1 MSIENH
7 LINKT
12 NIITHKDE
20 STENIIEIKPH
31 NIEKYY
37 KEVYILAKR
46 NNYIIP
52 IEFYNLMV
60 DETIYKQV
68 LSNLIIYKVSIS
80 ILKNSKY
87 FDKIVLLSKS
97 DIEQYN
103 IFNYTLGIKNII
115 LPILNINFNDL
126 VIYLDQYTQSSS
138 IDNIYKLIIM
148 NNYLESSNKIS
159 YYNKF
164 DNMKESLYWTIDE
177 NCTSTLNYIF
187 NWRKIY
193 FNTTRL
199 SNRQIAHELSSIL
212 KLQNQE
218 DYIGELTGKKN
229 YVDISSLKNYIIGIK
244 PNISYDEFNKLFES
258 LNNKDQYFLFT
269 NCMISKEY
277 VHLVINNKNIL
288 KKILPTINIYL
299 LRYLLSYSW
308 IMLYYEECITGSKT
322 KKTDTFVFDIE
333 TASLLP
339 VFPFIHS
346 KPNENPYMP
355 IIVSKEKLFP
365 SLNFCGIP
373 DYHTNNLLYRNGG
386 ICNLD
391 EFKYRMNIFCSG
403 NPNIDIF
410 ENFDFQKYDSAI
422 TGSLMTACLQKNNP
436 LMNIFKYTT
445 NEEKFTKYFNEFYK
459 DADIDVMFKTTDNL
473 TFISNVKELYKQICI
488 NIIKFKE
495 LKDDNHDTKLVL
507 NKLAYLFVSDKFI
520 KDNITNDK
528 TKIKWIK
535 NNINNQEVI
544 DIFKPY
550 FQKMKDEKYNELI
563 KDLTQNEIEKLQND
577 FEDVYK
583 ILDVEFK
590 IFINNKTKNDIDMV
604 YTYKYKIKSPHIKH
618 ELELFRIKSDDFFS
632 HVSQFHLPCVRSYY
646 DSNVYLLP
654 SCISA
659 HLTLMNIDYKYVSGN
674 TDILEIINKYVF
686 RGFGTWLNQKEYKI
700 ILKYNKTVEKY
711 KLFNGGT
718 VSINHHIINDPGN
731 PDKHIEL
738 HLEEFPENLTYNDVL
753 KLRFPKVKNSNN
765 FSSLMVINK
774 DGFIN
779 PIKKWIINFGFDL
792 L

>member
-1 MSIENH
+1 MSIENQ

-12 NIITHKDE
+12 NIIAHKDE
-20 STENIIEIKPH
+20 LTGDIIEIKSH

-37 KEVYILAKR
+37 KEVYILAKK

-52 IEFYNLMV
+52 VEFYNLMV

-87 FDKIVLLSKS
+87 FDRIVLLSNS

-103 IFNYTLGIKNII
+103 IFNYTLKIKNII
-115 LPILNINFNDL
+115 LPILNINFSEL
-126 VIYLDQYTQSSS
+126 VIYLDQYTQSLS

-148 NNYLESSNKIS
+148 NNYLESSRKIS

-164 DNMKESLYWTIDE
+164 DNMKESLYWTINE

-199 SNRQIAHELSSIL
+199 SNRQIANELSSIL
-212 KLQNQE
+212 KSQNQE
-218 DYIGELTGKKN
+218 DYIGELTSKKN
-229 YVDISSLKNYIIGIK
+229 YVDISSLKNYTIGTK
-244 PNISYDEFNKLFES
+244 PNISYDEFNKLFEL

-277 VHLVINNKNIL
+277 VHLVINNKFIL
-288 KKILPTINIYL
+288 KKMLPTINIYL

-322 KKTDTFVFDIE
+322 KKTDTFVFDID

-355 IIVSKEKLFP
+355 IIVSNEKLFP
-365 SLNFCGIP
+365 NLNFCGIP
-373 DYHTNNLLYRNGG
+373 DYNTNNLLYRNSG

-391 EFKYRMNIFCSG
+391 EFKYRMNIFCSE

-410 ENFDFQKYDSAI
+410 ENFDFQKYDSSI

-445 NEEKFTKYFNEFYK
+445 NEGKFTKYFNEFYK

-473 TFISNVKELYKQICI
+473 TFINNVKELYKQICI

-495 LKDDNHDTKLVL
+495 LKDDDHDTKLVL

-544 DIFKPY
+544 DIFRPY
-550 FQKMKDEKYNELI
+550 FHKMKDEKYNELI
-563 KDLTQNEIEKLQND
+563 KGLTQSEIEKLQND

-590 IFINNKTKNDIDMV
+590 IIINNKTKNDIDMV
-604 YTYKYKIKSPHIKH
+604 YTYKYKIKSPHINH

-632 HVSQFHLPCVRSYY
+632 HVSQFHLPCVRAYY
-646 DSNVYLLP
+646 DGNVYLLP

-711 KLFNGGT
+711 KLFDGGT
-718 VSINHHIINDPGN
+718 VSINYHIINDPGN

-738 HLEEFPENLTYNDVL
+738 HLEEFPVNLTYYDVL

-765 FSSLMVINK
+765 FHPLMVINK